1 MRVLLPLML
10 LLTGTTSS
18 RSATGQTTM
27 TTTPTTITTP
37 TTSAGFRSG
46 WAECT
51 GISPSARQV
60 HKSWRSFA
68 QHAHPD
74 TAGGSGDSNDFQNSV
89 LLRDALKDPD
99 HFQIYKLL
107 QNLTTVIP
115 FNESSNVPGGVVTT
129 ADLQVVQ
136 KCTNLLDK
144 NSCAPY
150 AKLRAQFSLAEPTV
164 GGSGSGASL
173 PRGAAWTLALGA
185 QNVSTIQY
193 HGDTARG
200 GYDVCCDFV
209 ENSRC
214 VRQQQQQQHPTS
226 HGAGVDPSLK
236 KGGGAPP
243 DPWLY
248 AVHDCPVPGAF
259 TAEVLRP
266 LHVMR
271 SGQWAAT
278 ISIRDGAGEE
288 LACVAA
294 AMAVDPSDVAA
305 ADHPRQCN
313 SKVDGRNNGIN
324 DINAINGVDD
334 ANGINSDCPDSSTKA
349 RPPAAEA
356 VEQVTFELVD
366 RGVFCEDGI
375 DLLEGSLD
383 SYTDCTDIEGVCMLT
398 AKCRAKCRKKKQCNF
413 YTTYR
418 NGWCQLSSSCSR
430 RQKAGDVTARTF
442 RKVTT
447 LSRGMDSRL

>member
-1 MRVLLPLML
+1 MTEQYIRSIPFRFIVVFIFSKHLSPKLIVSSHTPMRVLLPLML

-37 TTSAGFRSG
+37 TTSTGFRSG

-150 AKLRAQFSLAEPTV
+150 AKLRAQFSLAEPTKAAVAV
-164 GGSGSGASL
+164 GHRCRVVPRGRWRSGHKTFPPFSITEIRREEDTMYAAILLKTPGASGSSSSSSTQHRTVLVWIQAWKREAAPPPIRGCTLSTTAQYLAHLL
-173 PRGAAWTLALGA
+173 PRC
-185 QNVSTIQY
+185 
-193 HGDTARG
+193 
-200 GYDVCCDFV
+200 YD
-209 ENSRC
+209 RC
-214 VRQQQQQQHPTS
+214 T
-226 HGAGVDPSLK
+226 
-236 KGGGAPP
+236 
-243 DPWLY
+243 
-248 AVHDCPVPGAF
+248 
-259 TAEVLRP
+259 
-266 LHVMR
+266 
-271 SGQWAAT
+271 
-278 ISIRDGAGEE
+278 
-288 LACVAA
+288 
-294 AMAVDPSDVAA
+294 
-305 ADHPRQCN
+305 
-313 SKVDGRNNGIN
+313 
-324 DINAINGVDD
+324 
-334 ANGINSDCPDSSTKA
+334 
-349 RPPAAEA
+349 
-356 VEQVTFELVD
+356 
-366 RGVFCEDGI
+366 
-375 DLLEGSLD
+375 
-383 SYTDCTDIEGVCMLT
+383 
-398 AKCRAKCRKKKQCNF
+398 
-413 YTTYR
+413 
-418 NGWCQLSSSCSR
+418 
-430 RQKAGDVTARTF
+430 
-442 RKVTT
+442 
-447 LSRGMDSRL
+447 

>member
-37 TTSAGFRSG
+37 TTSTGFRSG

-150 AKLRAQFSLAEPTV
+150 AKLRAQFSLAEPTKAAVAV
-164 GGSGSGASL
+164 GHRCRVVPRGRWRSGHKTFPPFSITEIRREEDTMYAAILLKTPGASGSSSSSSTQHRTVLVWIQAWKREAAPPPPIRGCTLSTTAQYLAHLL
-173 PRGAAWTLALGA
+173 PRC
-185 QNVSTIQY
+185 
-193 HGDTARG
+193 
-200 GYDVCCDFV
+200 YD
-209 ENSRC
+209 RC
-214 VRQQQQQQHPTS
+214 T
-226 HGAGVDPSLK
+226 
-236 KGGGAPP
+236 
-243 DPWLY
+243 
-248 AVHDCPVPGAF
+248 
-259 TAEVLRP
+259 
-266 LHVMR
+266 
-271 SGQWAAT
+271 
-278 ISIRDGAGEE
+278 
-288 LACVAA
+288 
-294 AMAVDPSDVAA
+294 
-305 ADHPRQCN
+305 
-313 SKVDGRNNGIN
+313 
-324 DINAINGVDD
+324 
-334 ANGINSDCPDSSTKA
+334 
-349 RPPAAEA
+349 
-356 VEQVTFELVD
+356 
-366 RGVFCEDGI
+366 
-375 DLLEGSLD
+375 
-383 SYTDCTDIEGVCMLT
+383 
-398 AKCRAKCRKKKQCNF
+398 
-413 YTTYR
+413 
-418 NGWCQLSSSCSR
+418 
-430 RQKAGDVTARTF
+430 
-442 RKVTT
+442 
-447 LSRGMDSRL
+447 

>member
-150 AKLRAQFSLAEPTV
+150 AKLRAQFSLAEPTL

-236 KGGGAPP
+236 KGSGAPP
-243 DPWLY
+243 RS
-248 AVHDCPVPGAF
+248 VVVRCPR
-259 TAEVLRP
+259 L
-266 LHVMR
+266 
-271 SGQWAAT
+271 
-278 ISIRDGAGEE
+278 
-288 LACVAA
+288 
-294 AMAVDPSDVAA
+294 PSTW
-305 ADHPRQCN
+305 RIYC
-313 SKVDGRNNGIN
+313 
-324 DINAINGVDD
+324 
-334 ANGINSDCPDSSTKA
+334 
-349 RPPAAEA
+349 
-356 VEQVTFELVD
+356 
-366 RGVFCEDGI
+366 RGVTTVARDAQWPV
-375 DLLEGSLD
+375 GSND
-383 SYTDCTDIEGVCMLT
+383 QHPGRRRARVGVRRC
-398 AKCRAKCRKKKQCNF
+398 CNGGGSVGCGCGRSP
-413 YTTYR
+413 TSMQQQ
-418 NGWCQLSSSCSR
+418 GR
-430 RQKAGDVTARTF
+430 RQE
-442 RKVTT
+442 
-447 LSRGMDSRL
+447 